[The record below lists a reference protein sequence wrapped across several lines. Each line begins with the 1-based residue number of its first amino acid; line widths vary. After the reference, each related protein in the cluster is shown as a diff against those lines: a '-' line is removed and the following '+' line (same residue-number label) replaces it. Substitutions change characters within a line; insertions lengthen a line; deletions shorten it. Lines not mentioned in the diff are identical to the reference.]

1 MSLTLH
7 LAQHAAPAIDIVAQN
22 IGPASPEAPPGAEK
36 FTRLISWLMWGAVLA
51 SVAAGIVAGAML
63 GWQRYQGTGGGE
75 AESKL
80 AKVLIG
86 AVVIA
91 IIGGVVNALALG

>member
-7 LAQHAAPAIDIVAQN
+7 LAWHTGPVVDILAQT
-22 IGPASPEAPPGAEK
+22 IGPSAPEAPPGAEK
-36 FTRLISWLMWGAVLA
+36 FTRLLSWLMWGAILA
-51 SVAAGIVAGAML
+51 SVAAGIIAGAML
-63 GWQRYQGTGGGE
+63 GWQRYQGGGGGE

-86 AVVIA
+86 AIVIA
-91 IIGGVVNALALG
+91 VIGGVVNTLALG